1 MRGGATLAGAT
12 FTALLVM
19 SGCTP
24 SQPSPSPTAPGT
36 PVATATGDP
45 IQYDDDHETPAPAVT
60 PDLDQF
66 SPAPTDALDD
76 HSEETVSAEPVPT
89 WNEAAQAS
97 ALTAADKAMRAFARP
112 ELDYATWWAELEPL
126 VAPSA
131 AEDFSYIDP
140 ANIAAREVTG
150 LPAVYTSTS
159 AYVVTV
165 EVPTDA
171 GRWHLVLT
179 RRMDAHPWLVTTITP
194 IEEAR

>member
-12 FTALLVM
+12 LTALLVM

-24 SQPSPSPTAPGT
+24 SQPSPSPTATGT
-36 PVATATGDP
+36 PAATAAGDP
-45 IQYDDDHETPAPAVT
+45 IPYDDDHETVAPATT

-66 SPAPTDALDD
+66 SPAPTGAVDE

-89 WNEAAQAS
+89 WDDAAQAG

-112 ELDYATWWAELEPL
+112 ELDYATWWADLEPL
-126 VAPSA
+126 LAPSA

-140 ANIAAREVTG
+140 ANISAHEVTG
-150 LPAVYTSTS
+150 PPAVYTSAS

-179 RRMDAHPWLVTTITP
+179 RRMDGHPWLVTTITP
-194 IEEAR
+194 IEEAG